1 MFDMDEY
8 AAYLDRQNAA
18 LESVLADMDAEEAM
32 EGLFSKP
39 KSVPKLLA
47 SLNKLINKR
56 CKSAADCDD
65 LLAKLSAEEKQ
76 FNGALSAMKKA
87 AEELQAGSIDKKE
100 MKQRINAEV
109 KKLKTT
115 CDILNLKDINN
126 KTDSITDE
134 ELQNLRDFLIGAKDA
149 INKKKQEFG
158 EIAKEGYDM
167 SYLDDTFGVSD
178 DIASESVTAIAAGFA
193 IGAGLGMIINLA
205 ISCKHPDAVT
215 LRGFRKRTK
224 PLLKEIKA
232 RFKSAKKAHDY
243 PGCVKALKEM
253 EKMNERYYALVKKL
267 TPLKESDAILK
278 SSDGK
283 TQTAKIKQYN
293 AILKNANA
301 IYQRD
306 KEYIQKRIVMY
317 TEKQKTSATEAAA
330 FIAGFDAAMESME
343 DGDVND
349 LDLGLE
355 SDFDFDIEDV
365 DDDDIGL
372 ESDFAALEAQMDD
385 IAFDLAMEN
394 DLDLGLESDFDFDD
408 LFS

>member
-1 MFDMDEY
+1 MFDTDEY

-115 CDILNLKDINN
+115 CDILNLKDINS

-134 ELQNLRDFLIGAKDA
+134 ELQNLRDFLVGAKDA

-158 EIAKEGYDM
+158 EVAKEGYNM
-167 SYLDDTFGVSD
+167 SYFDEFGLYDDE
-178 DIASESVTAIAAGFA
+178 IATESVSPTAA
-193 IGAGLGMIINLA
+193 IVVGEYALGIILLA
-205 ISCKHPDAVT
+205 IRLRHSGIITDAKAIRHIKQR
-215 LRGFRKRTK
+215 LK
-224 PLLKEIKA
+224 PGLKETRQRLKQCK
-232 RFKSAKKAHDY
+232 KSEDY
-243 PGCVKALKEM
+243 AGCIKALKDM
-253 EKMNERYYALVKKL
+253 GKINDQLYKFVKKL
-267 TPLKESDAILK
+267 TPLKDSASVTEY
-278 SSDGK
+278 SDGK
-283 TQTAKIKQYN
+283 TRETKSKKFNI
-293 AILKNANA
+293 ILAHA
-301 IYQRD
+301 AD
-306 KEYIQKRIVMY
+306 KYKKEKDWIQKQILLY
-317 TEKQKTSATEAAA
+317 TEKQKTKATESAA
-330 FIAGFDAAMESME
+330 FIAGFDAAMEA
-343 DGDVND
+343 
-349 LDLGLE
+349 LA
-355 SDFDFDIEDV
+355 
-365 DDDDIGL
+365 DDDIAGMDIDDDL
-372 ESDFAALEAQMDD
+372 AMESDFAALEAQMDD
-385 IAFDLAMEN
+385 IAFDLALEN
-394 DLDLGLESDFDFDD
+394 DLDLGLESDFDFDFNFEDTDDDD